1 MNKGVEVITIRQYQ
15 SGDELALREIFF
27 NTIRNVN
34 IKDYSE
40 TQVKAW
46 APNDYNREE
55 WSQRIRSIKPIIAS
69 IDDEIVGYTDIQDN
83 GYVDHFYCHWQHQG
97 NGIGK
102 KLMLMLLKE
111 GARKGVKRFYSHV
124 SITAKPF
131 FEHFGFKVVKE
142 QEVDVRGQMLT
153 NFVMEKIV

>member
-102 KLMLMLLKE
+102 KSNE
-111 GARKGVKRFYSHV
+111 TTTR
-124 SITAKPF
+124 
-131 FEHFGFKVVKE
+131 
-142 QEVDVRGQMLT
+142 
-153 NFVMEKIV
+153 